1 MTEPA
6 APKTAPDSA
15 LDAAPEAEA
24 SGTETAPEAEAATE
38 TATETAAGES
48 STELNTPAPP
58 ARSRLRRLAPFVLLA
73 GAAVSAISIHPH
85 LPREPR
91 LELRLEEPSTIIG
104 VRLDWSTA
112 TSGDEP
118 LQGATWRFAPGSAPR
133 LLPATVRL
141 PDGSYDVDIRVERVD
156 QTQTVHR
163 SITLGDAD
171 RITVPVR

>member
-6 APKTAPDSA
+6 APKTAPE
-15 LDAAPEAEA
+15 AASESRPEAGSDTA
-24 SGTETAPEAEAATE
+24 SGSETAPV
-38 TATETAAGES
+38 TAAEENS
-48 STELNTPAPP
+48 SEPKDPTPP

-73 GAAVSAISIHPH
+73 GAAVSAISILPH
-85 LPREPR
+85 LPRERR

-104 VRLDWSTA
+104 VQLDWSTA

-118 LQGATWRFAPGSAPR
+118 LQGSTWRFAPGSAPR

-141 PDGSYDVDIRVERVD
+141 PDGSYDVDIRVDRVD
-156 QTQTVHR
+156 QTQTVRR